1 MVELTLKGTE
11 ILVSKYKRYPGQDVL
26 IRTIDTYVAKM
37 QLELIHYPPIP
48 PGSRYRRTHRLARG
62 WQHVRGPG
70 SVGRLVNRV
79 PYAQYVQGQRQ
90 RPFHRRTGWQTEQDA
105 LRIYGPRV
113 TASVRRQLQDWINS

>member
-1 MVELTLKGTE
+1 MVEMTLRGTE
-11 ILVSKYKRYPGQDVL
+11 ILVSKYRRYPGQDVL
-26 IRTIDTYVAKM
+26 IRTVDTYVAKM

-48 PGSRYRRTHRLARG
+48 PGSRYRRTHRLGRD

-90 RPFHRRTGWQTEQDA
+90 RRFHRAHGWQTTDDM
-105 LRIYGPRV
+105 LKVYGPRV
-113 TASVRRQLQDWINS
+113 TASVRRLIQDWIAS

>member
-11 ILVSKYKRYPGQDVL
+11 ILVAKYKRFPGQDVL
-26 IRTIDTYVAKM
+26 IRTIDTYVAQM
-37 QLELIHYPPIP
+37 QLALREYPPVP
-48 PGSRYRRTHRLARG
+48 AGSRYQRTFRLRGG

-90 RPFHRRTGWQTEQDA
+90 RRFHRARGWQTTDDV
-105 LRIYGPRV
+105 LRVYGPRV
-113 TASVRRQLQDWINS
+113 TASARRQLQDWINS